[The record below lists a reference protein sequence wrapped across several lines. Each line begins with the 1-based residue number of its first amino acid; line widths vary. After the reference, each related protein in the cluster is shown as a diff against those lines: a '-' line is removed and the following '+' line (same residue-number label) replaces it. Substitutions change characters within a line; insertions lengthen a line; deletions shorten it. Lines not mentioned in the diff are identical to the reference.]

1 MKAAYGRR
9 IVEMLCLLCGGQGG
23 RISLRSIFSQKQP
36 RVVVR
41 GLTAFPRSWGG
52 RSPITNETVSPTC
65 HSDLVKYDRGIMAG
79 NMWAVAMMD
88 SDGELP
94 AGVLSG
100 AYHWVGD
107 YKQCLSVK
115 GSGVNVT
122 DLQSGELEFDGEYCR
137 AYFKVDKNV
146 FSLGVCVPS
155 SCREHDVSTLLSTG
169 NGSLPVFHT
178 ECSKEMR
185 FWKDWRAITATC
197 ILIFFGVLIAF
208 ATFVDTLKSR
218 IASSLPPTGAKCGN
232 ETETVVSDAAAVHA
246 GCELTAM
253 KGDGVTVEP
262 KVNGDVNSDPKV
274 NGGVISDP
282 NVNRNVKP
290 HASLEMMTLTVE
302 ESVTP
307 RPACQCCQGTTW
319 QVLRAFS
326 LCRNVPRIISAR
338 HAPGSYTCLHGV
350 RVILAAWI
358 VLGHTFD
365 IGLNLPFGSTLAVGA
380 EVNISFTN
388 LPVNQLGQ
396 HKLRKDFAGQVLET
410 YTLAV
415 DGFFLISAALV
426 TISFSKHLS
435 RQGGMPKLLQ
445 MVRYYVHRYLRLT
458 PPYAI
463 LIMLAACY
471 FHYVSYGPL
480 AADVDGSD
488 KCKRSWWSLLLYIDI
503 FVDEMRQCVGWTW
516 YLTLDFQFYA
526 IAPLFIWLL
535 YRFPIFGGI
544 FLFAGYTGSL
554 TARVVILS
562 RKLPYLE
569 YMLRVYMK
577 PWTRF
582 GPYAIGIALGMIMY
596 RTKCRVRM
604 PKVLVV
610 LGWLVGSVLCLV
622 AVYGNYQFD
631 NKSLVEYRAYM
642 STLADVFTLGM
653 AWLVFACCT
662 GYGGFVN
669 RFLSWNFFIP
679 LSRLTYTLYL
689 IHPLIIYAY
698 TYGRM
703 QLIYVQYSTV
713 VILFCAYWLLGN
725 MAAFAMSLAF
735 ELPFIDLE
743 KIIFSGQRT

>member
-52 RSPITNETVSPTC
+52 RSPLTNETVSPTC

-79 NMWAVAMMD
+79 HMWAVAMMD

-169 NGSLPVFHT
+169 NDSLPVFHT

-326 LCRNVPRIISAR
+326 LYRNVPRIISAR

-380 EVNISFTN
+380 EVNISLTN
-388 LPVNQLGQ
+388 LPVNQIGQ

-415 DGFFLISAALV
+415 DGFFLI
-426 TISFSKHLS
+426 
-435 RQGGMPKLLQ
+435 
-445 MVRYYVHRYLRLT
+445 RLT

-526 IAPLFIWLL
+526 IAP
-535 YRFPIFGGI
+535 Y
-544 FLFAGYTGSL
+544 S
-554 TARVVILS
+554 
-562 RKLPYLE
+562 
-569 YMLRVYMK
+569 
-577 PWTRF
+577 
-582 GPYAIGIALGMIMY
+582 
-596 RTKCRVRM
+596 
-604 PKVLVV
+604 
-610 LGWLVGSVLCLV
+610 
-622 AVYGNYQFD
+622 YGC
-631 NKSLVEYRAYM
+631 
-642 STLADVFTLGM
+642 FT
-653 AWLVFACCT
+653 
-662 GYGGFVN
+662 GFVN

-725 MAAFAMSLAF
+725 MAAIRYEPRFRAAVY
-735 ELPFIDLE
+735 
-743 KIIFSGQRT
+743 